1 MQMYSLLDKKA
12 GSFGG
17 ILLAQSDGHVSRIIA
32 ERFRG
37 SGDTVEKYP
46 EDFDLYAL
54 GDYDLDTGKVVSLVK
69 FVVNVAVVLPIG
81 G

>member
-1 MQMYSLLDKKA
+1 MQLYSLMDKKA

-17 ILLAQSDGHVSRIIA
+17 ILLAASDGHVSRVIQ
-32 ERFRG
+32 ERFTG

-54 GDYDLDTGKVVSLVK
+54 GEFTFETGAIQSDIK
-69 FVVNVAVVLPIG
+69 FVVNVGVILQRKG
-81 G
+81 